1 MRLYQERQ
9 RDRFQ
14 VNDTALENLIKESVW
29 ATKCRLRS
37 RDLQKSKFFNLS
49 LPPSLT
55 NRGSDWALVSRF
67 LGSQRVLSF
76 GPIPCSWG
84 PLFSQFLSY
93 LLLSLIWFGLNCD
106 LRARICFVLLFTCL
120 PTTDTSSVYVSFIS
134 PLFFLRYS
142 FMSIKCYDML
152 TLYLPFH
159 SLERCC
165 CELKSSHTN
174 RIHLCCEN
182 DSYFRT
188 WFDVW
193 VYIPVGLRTKW
204 SGTGT

>member
-1 MRLYQERQ
+1 MGAQTGPWLAVSWAASVFSRSGPFLAREVPFFHNFY
-9 RDRFQ
+9 
-14 VNDTALENLIKESVW
+14 LICCCLLFGKVW
-29 ATKCRLRS
+29 
-37 RDLQKSKFFNLS
+37 
-49 LPPSLT
+49 
-55 NRGSDWALVSRF
+55 
-67 LGSQRVLSF
+67 
-76 GPIPCSWG
+76 I
-84 PLFSQFLSY
+84 
-93 LLLSLIWFGLNCD
+93 CD

-120 PTTDTSSVYVSFIS
+120 QTTDTSSVYVSFIS
-134 PLFFLRYS
+134 PLFFLRFS

-159 SLERCC
+159 SPERCC

-182 DSYFRT
+182 DHIFVPGSMSR
-188 WFDVW
+188 